1 MGFVMKL
8 PAKYRSLLFAVVMA
22 ALMSVAMS
30 LALTAINIGFVPNFL
45 SIWLRTCL
53 IAFIVVVP
61 VAIAAG
67 PLANRVVD
75 SLIEEQTVLENEP

>member
-1 MGFVMKL
+1 MKL
-8 PAKYRSLLFAVVMA
+8 PAKYRSLLFAIVMA

-30 LALTAINIGFVPNFL
+30 LALTALNIGFVPDFF

-53 IAFIVVVP
+53 IAFVVAVP

-75 SLIEEQTVLENEP
+75 SLIQKDTQIVAEDEQ